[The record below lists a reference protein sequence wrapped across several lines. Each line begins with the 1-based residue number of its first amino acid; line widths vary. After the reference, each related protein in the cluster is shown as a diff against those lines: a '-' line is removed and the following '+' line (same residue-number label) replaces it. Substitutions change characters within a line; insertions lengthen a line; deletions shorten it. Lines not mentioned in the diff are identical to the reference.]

1 MPSSRFAKYTWGVL
15 VYNLGVIL
23 WGAYVRATGSGAGC
37 GQHWPTCHG
46 EVIPL
51 DPSIKTLIEYS
62 HRLTSGLALVSVL
75 VMLFWAYKAFPKGH
89 PVRKGTWMSVIFMCT
104 EGGLG
109 AGLVLLELVATDTSM
124 LRVLSMGLHLT
135 NTFLLLASLSLVAWW
150 SAGGG
155 DFKLTGHGLYGRKIY
170 LGLAVV
176 LLIGVTGAITALGDT
191 LFPPEQIGAGLVADG
206 EGGVYFL
213 KRLRVLHPAIAASFG
228 LYFVYLGI
236 FFRRDKFDRST
247 QKTAG
252 VLVVIYLLQL
262 CMGLTNIALKVPIW
276 TQMLHLLFADIVW
289 ISLVILGANLFSKK
303 QTESGPSIS
312 S

>member
-1 MPSSRFAKYTWGVL
+1 MPASRFAKYTWGVL
-15 VYNLGVIL
+15 IYNLGVIL

-37 GQHWPTCHG
+37 GRHWPTCHG

-75 VMLFWAYKAFPKGH
+75 IMLFWAYKAFPKGH
-89 PVRKGTWMSVIFMCT
+89 PARKATWLSVIFMFT

-135 NTFLLLASLSLVAWW
+135 NTFLLLASLTLACWW
-150 SAGGG
+150 SENRSNFSLKGQ
-155 DFKLTGHGLYGRKIY
+155 GLFGRKIY
-170 LGLAVV
+170 LGLTVV

-191 LFPPEQIGAGLVADG
+191 LFPPEQLGAGLMADG

-213 KRLRVLHPAIAASFG
+213 KRLRILHPALAVSFG

-236 FFRRDKFDRST
+236 YFRQPKFGGSINKAAT
-247 QKTAG
+247 LL
-252 VLVVIYLLQL
+252 VLVYVAQL
-262 CMGLTNIALKVPIW
+262 AIGLTNIILKVPVW
-276 TQMLHLLFADIVW
+276 TQLLHLLCADLVW
-289 ISLVILGANLFSKK
+289 ITLVLLGANLFSQ
-303 QTESGPSIS
+303 QTTDQQTA
-312 S
+312 